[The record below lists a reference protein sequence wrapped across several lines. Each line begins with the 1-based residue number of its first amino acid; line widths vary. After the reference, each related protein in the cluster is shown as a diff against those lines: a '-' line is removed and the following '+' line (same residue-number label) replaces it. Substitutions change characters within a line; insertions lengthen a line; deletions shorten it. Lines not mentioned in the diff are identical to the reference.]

1 MTGARYTFEQCNHLL
16 ATGHQFHILHAANRF
31 TQYGLIGA
39 AWVSHNCV
47 EQFVMSCRALG
58 LGIEDA
64 FLANLSRQL
73 AVAQWTVLQGK
84 LIPTEANAACRE
96 VYRRNG
102 FTQLGGEP
110 GVWSR
115 SLLTAFEVP
124 RHVAITRTFGQK
136 LSAPLQ
142 TAEDK

>member
-102 FTQLGGEP
+102 FCPSPDRGRQTIKLGFALQLARRVELYSTES
-110 GVWSR
+110 SR
-115 SLLTAFEVP
+115 LVS
-124 RHVAITRTFGQK
+124 
-136 LSAPLQ
+136 
-142 TAEDK
+142 